1 MRRFLLIFAAAFL
14 LFSAPA
20 SAYTIIGGTPEQQ
33 STVESTI
40 ESCAVDYRIVDA
52 HFDPTIRFCPLFGV
66 AGNSWLDGSIDLRDD
81 LTGPYLA
88 MVAAHEWSHAI
99 YRMMPPQLWALWEDW
114 CGPADYRVWTEN
126 PREAFAECA
135 RLALFPVDQTATRPL
150 TALVATP
157 ADAEELVYLWRL
169 IEASPFTDLGSEDA
183 ELQAA
188 AASLAQEGIMQGYAD
203 GSFGAYQP
211 LLKRHVALICQR
223 AGLPAPG
230 WLEDYTPATRG
241 DVRDCVPGLTW
252 LEERWDEG
260 ITRGQLARLIYRARY
275 GG

>member
-1 MRRFLLIFAAAFL
+1 LAL
-14 LFSAPA
+14 LFVVLLAQPA
-20 SAYTIIGGTPEQQ
+20 TAYTITGGTPAQQ
-33 STVESTI
+33 ATVSETVES
-40 ESCAVDYRIVDA
+40 CLVDYRLVDA
-52 HFDPTIRFCPLFGV
+52 HYGDARIRIVPLYSV
-66 AGNSWLDGSIDLRDD
+66 AGSSWLDGSIDLRDD

-150 TALVATP
+150 TTLAATP

-169 IEASPFTDLGSEDA
+169 IAGSPFTDLGSEDA

-203 GSFGAYQP
+203 GTFGAYFP
-211 LLKRHVALICQR
+211 LLKRHVTLICQR
-223 AGLPAPG
+223 AGLPAPD
-230 WLEDYTPATRG
+230 WIEDYTPAARA
-241 DVRDCVPGLTW
+241 DVRDAIPLTW
-252 LEERWDEG
+252 LEDRWGEG
-260 ITRGQLARLIYRARY
+260 ITRGQLARLIWRAL
-275 GG
+275 